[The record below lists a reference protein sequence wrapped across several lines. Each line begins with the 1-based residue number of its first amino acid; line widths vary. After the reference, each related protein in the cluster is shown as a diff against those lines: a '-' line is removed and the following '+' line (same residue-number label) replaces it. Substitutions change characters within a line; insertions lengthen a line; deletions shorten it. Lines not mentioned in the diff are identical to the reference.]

1 MMAVSVVIP
10 THNRPAMLAE
20 CVAALEPLL
29 ASGEGEVIV
38 VDDRSGAENQRLNR
52 EACGQ
57 FSGIRYHFQSEGQ
70 GAPAARNR
78 GTRLATGKFIWYLDD
93 DDRPGP
99 QTIHDVLS
107 AARTDDG
114 ETVIALPMR
123 IMLDGDCFRLIQPT
137 QEGMSF
143 DFVRR
148 HGHQVNT
155 SCAVFS
161 RSLLERVGPWDESL
175 LTGQDTDLFLRV
187 AAAKARCLTPPTE
200 PVRVEWSHPA
210 RITRAVWRQQVG
222 RWQFLKKH
230 WGALAPVRR
239 ARYLVSLAVFAPAF
253 TFTRYRLANAM
264 HAARR
269 SAAQ

>member
-1 MMAVSVVIP
+1 
-10 THNRPAMLAE
+10 MLAD

-29 ASGEGEVIV
+29 ESGEGEVIV
-38 VDDRSGAENQRLNR
+38 VDDRSSNENQTLNR
-52 EACGQ
+52 EACSR
-57 FSGIRYHFQSEGQ
+57 FSGVRYHLQTEGR
-70 GAPAARNR
+70 GAPAARNC
-78 GTRLATGKFIWYLDD
+78 GTRLATGRFIWYLDD

-99 QTIHDVLS
+99 QTIRDVLS

-123 IMLDGDCFRLIQPT
+123 IMLDGECFRLIQPT

-148 HGHQVNT
+148 NGHQVNT

-187 AAAKARCLTPPTE
+187 AEADARCLTPQTE

-210 RITRAVWRQQVG
+210 RITRAVWRQPGGTVAVSEEALGSTGADPSGTLPGLSG
-222 RWQFLKKH
+222 R
-230 WGALAPVRR
+230 VRTGVHLYPLPAGKR
-239 ARYLVSLAVFAPAF
+239 ISDHSSAVPP
-253 TFTRYRLANAM
+253 TRWPPC
-264 HAARR
+264 R
-269 SAAQ
+269 SDSG

>member
-1 MMAVSVVIP
+1 MIAVSVVIP

-20 CVAALEPLL
+20 CVAALQPLL
-29 ASGEGEVIV
+29 DSGEGEVIV
-38 VDDRSGAENQRLNR
+38 VDDRSSETNQQRNR
-52 EACGQ
+52 EVCSRFPGV
-57 FSGIRYHFQSEGQ
+57 RYHLQTEGR
-70 GAPAARNR
+70 GAPAARNC
-78 GTRLATGKFIWYLDD
+78 GTHLATGRFIWFLDD

-99 QTIHDVLS
+99 QTIRDVLS
-107 AARTDDG
+107 TARTDDG

-123 IMLDGDCFRLIQPT
+123 IMLDGECFRLIQPT
-137 QEGMSF
+137 REGMAF
-143 DFVRR
+143 DSVRR
-148 HGHQVNT
+148 NGHQVNT

-187 AAAKARCLTPPTE
+187 AAANAHCLTPQTE

-230 WGALAPVRR
+230 WGALAPIRR

-253 TFTRYRLANAM
+253 TFTRYRLANALQIG
-264 HAARR
+264 RR
-269 SAAQ
+269 RVAH